1 MHVCEADSKRETVI
15 TWIDADVSPY
25 LQYDIAKWLLNA
37 IQADQILFLDS
48 LLFPHRFGLDT
59 TPASLYHIKS
69 ESFPCSLSIPVLPSP
84 IYCKG
89 FGAEL
94 MTCVAV
100 FSSCEFLGA
109 NPIHSLLSGVLSSRG
124 SLFRRARADN
134 GSFCC
139 LLHFCRYKRRRSA
152 SCSPFHPAKKGIR
165 QCVFYCVHVLC
176 FQQSPLL

>member
-1 MHVCEADSKRETVI
+1 MHVCEVDSNGETVI

-25 LQYDIAKWLLNA
+25 LQYDIAKWLLSA
-37 IQADQILFLDS
+37 IQADQILLLDS
-48 LLFPHRFGLDT
+48 LLFPHRFGLDAS
-59 TPASLYHIKS
+59 PASLYHIKS

-100 FSSCEFLGA
+100 SSCCELLGA
-109 NPIHSLLSGVLSSRG
+109 NPIDSLLSGVLSSRG
-124 SLFRRARADN
+124 SLFRRARDGIGAV
-134 GSFCC
+134 CC
-139 LLHFCRYKRRRSA
+139 VLPFCRCKRRGSA
-152 SCSPFHPAKKGIR
+152 SCGHFHSAKKGIC
-165 QCVFYCVHVLC
+165 QCVFNCVHVLC

>member
-1 MHVCEADSKRETVI
+1 MHVCEADSNGETLI

-37 IQADQILFLDS
+37 IQADQILLLDS
-48 LLFPHRFGLDT
+48 LLFPHRFGLDAS
-59 TPASLYHIKS
+59 PASLYYIKS

-100 FSSCEFLGA
+100 SSCCEFLGP

-124 SLFRRARADN
+124 SLFRRARDDI
-134 GSFCC
+134 GSLCC
-139 LLHFCRYKRRRSA
+139 LIHFCRYKRRRSA
-152 SCSPFHPAKKGIR
+152 SCSHFHLAKKGIR